1 MGAATAVLAFGFDA
15 SVHVGDLVVRWQTV
29 GLALAALAGLAW
41 SALIAGRTP
50 AFETLI
56 GKPRDHAAAAE
67 QQDAADQQDAGK
79 RQDAAGP
86 GDTWHMRRDDL
97 LFIVL
102 GALPGAVIL
111 GRLGY
116 GLLHAD
122 WYARDWRQL
131 LDPAGGS
138 LELTGAVVGGTL
150 TGIYVAALLDA
161 PVGRWL
167 HVAIRPLLLVLAVGK
182 AAEVLGGGGQGA
194 LVLDG
199 GPFATAYAGAG
210 PWGSPG
216 AELPAVPAQLL
227 EAGMAAGV
235 LVLVTVLG
243 WWSGLRR
250 ADGRLFA
257 VGIAA
262 WALGRALVATTWR
275 DAPVLGP
282 LNVEQLICLVVAAVA
297 AGTALT
303 ATLVI
308 RRRRHVNAH
317 PREAVLGAE
326 PVPEPD
332 PEPRA
337 AG

>member
-1 MGAATAVLAFGFDA
+1 MTGSTWTVLVFGFDA
-15 SVHVGDLVVRWQTV
+15 SLHVGDLVVRWQTLGIALAVLV
-29 GLALAALAGLAW
+29 GLGW
-41 SALIAGRTP
+41 CALIAGRTP
-50 AFETLI
+50 AFETWI
-56 GKPRDHAAAAE
+56 GERVVGGDGS
-67 QQDAADQQDAGK
+67 AGW
-79 RQDAAGP
+79 A
-86 GDTWHMRRDDL
+86 MRRDDL

-102 GALPGAVIL
+102 GVLPGAVIL

-199 GPFATAYAGAG
+199 SAFATAYAGPG

-216 AELPAVPAQLL
+216 AELPAIPAQLL
-227 EAGMAAGV
+227 EAAMATGV
-235 LVLVTVLG
+235 LVLIGVLG
-243 WWSGLRR
+243 WRTPLRR

-257 VGIAA
+257 VGLAA
-262 WALGRALVATTWR
+262 WALGRTLVAATWR
-275 DAPVLGP
+275 DAAVLGQ
-282 LNVEQLICLVVAAVA
+282 LKAEQLICLAVAFVAGVAALA
-297 AGTALT
+297 

-308 RRRRHVNAH
+308 RRRRGPGIAR
-317 PREAVLGAE
+317 PG
-326 PVPEPD
+326 
-332 PEPRA
+332 
-337 AG
+337 

>member
-1 MGAATAVLAFGFDA
+1 MGAALAVFAFGFDA
-15 SVHVGDLVVRWQTV
+15 SLRVGDLVVRWQTV
-29 GLALAALAGLAW
+29 GLAVAALAGIAW

-56 GKPRDHAAAAE
+56 GMPP
-67 QQDAADQQDAGK
+67 DAP
-79 RQDAAGP
+79 DAAGA

-97 LFIVL
+97 LFIIL

-138 LELTGAVVGGTL
+138 LELTGAVVGGIL

-182 AAEVLGGGGQGA
+182 AAEVLGGGGQGV

-199 GPFATAYAGAG
+199 GPFATAYAGSG

-243 WWSGLRR
+243 WRSGLRR

-262 WALGRALVATTWR
+262 WALGRAVVATTWR
-275 DAPVLGP
+275 DEAVLGP
-282 LNVEQLICLVVAAVA
+282 LKAEQLICLVVSAIAIVAAV
-297 AGTALT
+297 T
-303 ATLVI
+303 ATVVI
-308 RRRRHVNAH
+308 RRRRTSA
-317 PREAVLGAE
+317 RIRDVLRGGAE
-326 PVPEPD
+326 SDSEP
-332 PEPRA
+332 PS

>member
-1 MGAATAVLAFGFDA
+1 MTGAASAVLVLGFDA
-15 SVHVGDLVVRWQTV
+15 TLQVGELAVRWQTLGIAV
-29 GLALAALAGLAW
+29 AVLAGLAW
-41 SALIAGRTP
+41 CALIAGRTP
-50 AFETLI
+50 AFETWI
-56 GKPRDHAAAAE
+56 GERPDE
-67 QQDAADQQDAGK
+67 
-79 RQDAAGP
+79 
-86 GDTWHMRRDDL
+86 GDGSSGAWHLRRDDL

-102 GALPGAVIL
+102 GVAPGAVIF

-122 WYARDWRQL
+122 WYALDWRQL

-199 GPFATAYAGAG
+199 GGFATAYAGSG

-216 AELPAVPAQLL
+216 AELPAIPAQLL
-227 EAGMAAGV
+227 EAAMATGV
-235 LVLVTVLG
+235 LVLVGMLG
-243 WWSGLRR
+243 WRSSLRR

-257 VGIAA
+257 VGLAL
-262 WALGRALVATTWR
+262 WALGRALVAATWR
-275 DAPVLGP
+275 DDAVLGS
-282 LNVEQLICLVVAAVA
+282 LKTVQLICLSVAALAFSLPVA
-297 AGTALT
+297 AWLA
-303 ATLVI
+303 
-308 RRRRHVNAH
+308 RRRAH
-317 PREAVLGAE
+317 AGTIP
-326 PVPEPD
+326 
-332 PEPRA
+332 A
-337 AG
+337 A

>member
-1 MGAATAVLAFGFDA
+1 MGAASAVLAFGFDA
-15 SVHVGDLVVRWQTV
+15 SLHLGDFVVRWQTV
-29 GLALAALAGLAW
+29 GLALATLAGVAW
-41 SALIAGRTP
+41 CALIAGRTP

-56 GKPRDHAAAAE
+56 GEP
-67 QQDAADQQDAGK
+67 QDAA
-79 RQDAAGP
+79 RS

-97 LFIVL
+97 LFIIL

-199 GPFATAYAGAG
+199 GALATAYAGAG

-216 AELPAVPAQLL
+216 AELPAIPAQLL

-243 WWSGLRR
+243 WRSGLRR

-257 VGIAA
+257 VGIAV

-275 DAPVLGP
+275 DAAVFGSLTA
-282 LNVEQLICLVVAAVA
+282 EQLICLVVAAA
-297 AGTALT
+297 ATGAGLT

-308 RRRRHVNAH
+308 RRRHLQAR
-317 PREAVLGAE
+317 PRDVVGGAK
-326 PVPEPD
+326 PD
-332 PEPRA
+332 PEPPP

>member
-1 MGAATAVLAFGFDA
+1 MGAASAVLAFGFDA
-15 SVHVGDLVVRWQTV
+15 SLRLGDFVVRWQTIGV
-29 GLALAALAGLAW
+29 AVAVFAGIAW

-56 GKPRDHAAAAE
+56 GEP
-67 QQDAADQQDAGK
+67 QDAEGAGE
-79 RQDAAGP
+79 
-86 GDTWHMRRDDL
+86 TWHMRRDDL
-97 LFIVL
+97 VFIIL

-111 GRLGY
+111 SRVGY

-167 HVAIRPLLLVLAVGK
+167 HVAIRPLLLALAVGK

-199 GPFATAYAGAG
+199 GGFATAYAGPG

-216 AELPAVPAQLL
+216 AELPAIPAQLL

-235 LVLVTVLG
+235 LLLVTVLG
-243 WWSGLRR
+243 WRSGLRR

-262 WALGRALVATTWR
+262 WALGRALVATTWK
-275 DAPVLGP
+275 DAAVLGS
-282 LNVEQLICLVVAAVA
+282 LNAEQLICLIVAAA
-297 AGTALT
+297 STGAALT

-308 RRRRHVNAH
+308 RRR
-317 PREAVLGAE
+317 PLEARLRAVVGGA
-326 PVPEPD
+326 EPD
-332 PEPRA
+332 PEPPP

>member
-1 MGAATAVLAFGFDA
+1 MTSAASAVLVFGFDA
-15 SVHVGDLVVRWQTV
+15 SLHVGDLVVRWQTL
-29 GLALAALAGLAW
+29 GIALAVLAGLGW
-41 SALIAGRTP
+41 CALIAGRTP

-56 GKPRDHAAAAE
+56 GERSDEP
-67 QQDAADQQDAGK
+67 DAG
-79 RQDAAGP
+79 G
-86 GDTWHMRRDDL
+86 TWHLRRDDL

-102 GALPGAVIL
+102 GVLPGAVIL

-122 WYARDWRQL
+122 WYAPDWRQL

-138 LELTGAVVGGTL
+138 LELTGAVIGGTL
-150 TGIYVAALLDA
+150 TGIYVAALLDG

-199 GPFATAYAGAG
+199 SGFATAYAGLG

-216 AELPAVPAQLL
+216 AELPAIPAQLL
-227 EAGMAAGV
+227 EAAMATGV

-243 WWSGLRR
+243 WRTSLRR

-257 VGIAA
+257 VGLGL
-262 WALGRALVATTWR
+262 WALGRGVVAATWR
-275 DAPVLGP
+275 DAAVLGP
-282 LNVEQLICLVVAAVA
+282 LNAEQLICLVVAAVA
-297 AGTALT
+297 LGAALA

-308 RRRRHVNAH
+308 RRR
-317 PREAVLGAE
+317 PGA
-326 PVPEPD
+326 
-332 PEPRA
+332 RGA
-337 AG
+337 RMATAG